1 MLMPQN
7 ENHLTQK
14 SGSRAIR
21 GGCANKIWMAW
32 HQEQLEKDSQAR
44 STDRANLSKS
54 RRTTFGKAET
64 IYDLNQVA
72 FGDWNRSEVSEY
84 DEYPGQDRTIPRGGF
99 TPLGS
104 WCVFPWHFHTRHFL
118 ASLFK
123 STQPYF
129 SKLKI

>member
-14 SGSRAIR
+14 SGRRAIR

-84 DEYPGQDRTIPRGGF
+84 DEYPGQARTIPRGVSHRSVRGAFSRGIF
-99 TPLGS
+99 TPDIS
-104 WCVFPWHFHTRHFL
+104 SHRSSNQRSRTSP
-118 ASLFK
+118 S
-123 STQPYF
+123 
-129 SKLKI
+129 